1 MELEINQTKH
11 NFSEGA
17 GIVDG
22 SGNGRL
28 SLEKVMMQLYLD
40 QLDGLAVAINEQV
53 IARKDW
59 ADTFLEDKA
68 KLLVLTAS
76 QGG

>member
-17 GIVDG
+17 GIIDG
-22 SGNGRL
+22 SGNRRL
-28 SLEKVMMQLYLD
+28 SLETVMMQLYPD

-53 IARKDW
+53 IAKNDW
-59 ADTFLEDKA
+59 ADTFLEDKTQ
-68 KLLVLTAS
+68 LLVFTAS